1 MLPIKITD
9 RWRGSRYRQR
19 QCGSP
24 PRYQLTTR
32 SSCSLYE
39 SWVANEV
46 VRNSAQFRPTKSYF
60 VSYRDSHQTKRKGNQ
75 PRISDLSPF
84 CPKLVRF
91 WFFFSSL
98 LFLCVD
104 LGNRELVVSAPGCDP
119 TKGDYFLSLSPVTL
133 VSIIR
138 FGLCYVKAGKKTSHS
153 FYFRELSD
161 LSKPDCVQ
169 LLHISWVG
177 PFPSCR

>member
-19 QCGSP
+19 QCGSL

-91 WFFFSSL
+91 WFFFSLSC
-98 LFLCVD
+98 FCVWT
-104 LGNRELVVSAPGCDP
+104 LEIASWWCRLRAVIQPKAII
-119 TKGDYFLSLSPVTL
+119 FSLSPVTL

>member
-84 CPKLVRF
+84 CPKLVCF
-91 WFFFSSL
+91 WFFFS
-98 LFLCVD
+98 
-104 LGNRELVVSAPGCDP
+104 
-119 TKGDYFLSLSPVTL
+119 LSPVS
-133 VSIIR
+133 VCGPWKSR
-138 FGLCYVKAGKKTSHS
+138 VGGVGSGLWSNQRRLFSLSLACNSGVHHTFWPLLRKG
-153 FYFRELSD
+153 RE
-161 LSKPDCVQ
+161 KNEP
-169 LLHISWVG
+169 
-177 PFPSCR
+177 